1 MKNLD
6 TEKTISIL
14 NNVLK
19 YELAGV
25 VKYTHFALMVTGPD
39 RLVLDKFFKSQA
51 IESLEH
57 AQEAGELMTG
67 LGGHPA
73 QSIPEIKESNAHS
86 IKDLL
91 NESLSHEEQAIGLYK
106 DLLACSENKSIYI
119 EEYAREMVKQE
130 EMHSIEIKK
139 LLRDFEN

>member
-1 MKNLD
+1 
-6 TEKTISIL
+6 
-14 NNVLK
+14 
-19 YELAGV
+19 
-25 VKYTHFALMVTGPD
+25 
-39 RLVLDKFFKSQA
+39 
-51 IESLEH
+51 
-57 AQEAGELMTG
+57 MTG

-73 QSIPEIKESNAHS
+73 QSIPEIKNLNAHS

-106 DLLACSENKSIYI
+106 DLLKCSKNKSIYI